1 MRSCSCSNSQTASMR
16 GRWEAQPEVACRSY
30 RQFVFI
36 IPKNILLGIFSALII
51 VTPVLTSLSDVTD
64 DHPHGRKRVFLQ
76 VLRVILCGAPLVVD
90 DGLPVGSLPTRP
102 RCMALRAASFFLPL
116 INRLSPRIAKAWPRP
131 VTSVHPRAEAP
142 PPSLLQDNRIPGSM
156 LWLCNSLSVAPFLSP
171 LLADPMDFSPER
183 ALVSQRR
190 RFDRALPRR
199 HVTQLVKEGL
209 HKSRAGWVPARQ

>member
-1 MRSCSCSNSQTASMR
+1 MR
-16 GRWEAQPEVACRSY
+16 GRCEAQPEVACRSY

-102 RCMALRAASFFLPL
+102 RCIALRAASFLPL

-142 PPSLLQDNRIPGSM
+142 PPSLLQDNRIPGYQVVCFGSATR
-156 LWLCNSLSVAPFLSP
+156 CLSRHSCPRCWPIRWISALNEPLSHNDVALTVPCL
-171 LLADPMDFSPER
+171 
-183 ALVSQRR
+183 
-190 RFDRALPRR
+190 
-199 HVTQLVKEGL
+199 EGM
-209 HKSRAGWVPARQ
+209 